1 MEQNLS
7 LYRIFYMVANTGSI
21 SRAASELFISQPAV
35 SKAVQKLEQSLN
47 TTLFLRSSRG
57 ASLTE
62 EGQIIYDHIKSAFSS
77 IQLGEEKVKRYK
89 DLNMG
94 HIRIGV
100 STTLCRFTLLPFLET
115 FIRNHPHIR
124 ITIECQSSNRTLQ
137 LLTENEIDLG
147 LIGRVSCSFP
157 ASGRDRGYPCRFPV
171 IPGQSAYAGRRSVP
185 KCQSDA
191 FGQRKHYPPVYGRLS
206 GVKPYF
212 HRKRPGSIHH
222 GSSDRVCKN
231 RPWDRLRHQTVCH
244 PRTDHRG
251 TGGNPFEHTGTEKT
265 DWLCL
270 SENSRKKQ
278 SGTGISFPDHRC
290 LISVKGCRICGSP

>member
-47 TTLFLRSSRG
+47 TILFLRSSRG
-57 ASLTE
+57 VSLTE
-62 EGQIIYDHIKSAFSS
+62 EGQILYDHIKSAFSS

-147 LIGRVSCSFP
+147 LIGRPEHLYHVHFQPLGEIEDILVASRSYLDNLRMRGDDLFRNANLMLLDKENITRRYMDAYLALNHISTENALEVSTMDLLIEFAKIGLGIACVIKQFVTRELTTGELVEIP
-157 ASGRDRGYPCRFPV
+157 LKIPV
-171 IPGQSAYAGRRSVP
+171 QKRQIGFA
-185 KCQSDA
+185 CQKTA
-191 FGQRKHYPPVYGRLS
+191 AKNKAVQEFLS
-206 GVKPYF
+206 LTAAV
-212 HRKRPGSIHH
+212 
-222 GSSDRVCKN
+222 
-231 RPWDRLRHQTVCH
+231 
-244 PRTDHRG
+244 
-251 TGGNPFEHTGTEKT
+251 
-265 DWLCL
+265 
-270 SENSRKKQ
+270 
-278 SGTGISFPDHRC
+278 
-290 LISVKGCRICGSP
+290 

>member
-57 ASLTE
+57 VSLTE
-62 EGQIIYDHIKSAFSS
+62 EGQILYDHIKSAFSS

-137 LLTENEIDLG
+137 LLTENEIYLV
-147 LIGRVSCSFP
+147 LIF
-157 ASGRDRGYPCRFPV
+157 
-171 IPGQSAYAGRRSVP
+171 
-185 KCQSDA
+185 
-191 FGQRKHYPPVYGRLS
+191 LS
-206 GVKPYF
+206 
-212 HRKRPGSIHH
+212 
-222 GSSDRVCKN
+222 
-231 RPWDRLRHQTVCH
+231 
-244 PRTDHRG
+244 
-251 TGGNPFEHTGTEKT
+251 
-265 DWLCL
+265 
-270 SENSRKKQ
+270 
-278 SGTGISFPDHRC
+278 
-290 LISVKGCRICGSP
+290 

>member
-7 LYRIFYMVANTGSI
+7 LYRIFYILANTGSI

-57 ASLTE
+57 VSLTE
-62 EGQIIYDHIKSAFSS
+62 EGQILYDHIKSAFSS

-147 LIGRVSCSFP
+147 LIGRPEHLYHVHFQPLREIEDILVASRSYLDNLRMRGDDLFRNANLMLLDKENITRRYMDAYLALNHISTENALEVSTMDLLIEFAKIGLEIACVIKQFVTRELTTGELVEIP
-157 ASGRDRGYPCRFPV
+157 LNIPV
-171 IPGQSAYAGRRSVP
+171 QKRQIGFACQKTAAKNKAVQGFLSLTAAG
-185 KCQSDA
+185 
-191 FGQRKHYPPVYGRLS
+191 
-206 GVKPYF
+206 
-212 HRKRPGSIHH
+212 
-222 GSSDRVCKN
+222 
-231 RPWDRLRHQTVCH
+231 
-244 PRTDHRG
+244 
-251 TGGNPFEHTGTEKT
+251 
-265 DWLCL
+265 
-270 SENSRKKQ
+270 
-278 SGTGISFPDHRC
+278 
-290 LISVKGCRICGSP
+290 